1 MSCKRLICNIRP
13 GRAIHPDYRAFCA
26 VGQDGVPLDDF
37 TSARSRFRLFLNL
50 KCHRFFGKG
59 DTAMEDTPRDIASET
74 ECAVTVYD
82 GSWMTCDM
90 IEEDADE

>member
-1 MSCKRLICNIRP
+1 
-13 GRAIHPDYRAFCA
+13 
-26 VGQDGVPLDDF
+26 
-37 TSARSRFRLFLNL
+37 LFLNL
-50 KCHRFFGKG
+50 NCHRFFGKG